1 MEIKPASSTSQYK
14 INPYQKYL
22 KFSAELEK
30 SLPEIENQLTPIL
43 FTYFDSVISGS
54 ADCKVPYL
62 GEPLTHVIMFPNLV
76 APVYLG

>member
-22 KFSAELEK
+22 KLEK